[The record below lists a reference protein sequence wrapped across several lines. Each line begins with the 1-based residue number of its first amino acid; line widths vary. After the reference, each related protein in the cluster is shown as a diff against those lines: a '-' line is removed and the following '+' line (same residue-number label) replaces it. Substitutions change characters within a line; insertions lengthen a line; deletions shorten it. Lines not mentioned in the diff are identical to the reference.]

1 MEFTIQIFQI
11 IFYSVGIIFM
21 STVTFISIWAF
32 ITFNKLYKNHI
43 RQISLL
49 DKIYQGICN
58 LNVTELNKNK
68 DTKEIFDIDEEEL
81 FNNDTN

>member
-49 DKIYQGICN
+49 DKISQGIYS
-58 LNVTELNKNK
+58 LNATELNKN
-68 DTKEIFDIDEEEL
+68 TKEIFDIDEKEL